1 MFIMF
6 VCCYHYVVNKD
17 DYIIRQSST
26 RTYLL
31 VYEIENLT
39 LKRLPFLSLVISI
52 PFNSIFI

>member
-1 MFIMF
+1 M
-6 VCCYHYVVNKD
+6 HYVVNKD
-17 DYIIRQSST
+17 EYIIRQSST